1 MRIAVRHRLL
11 AGSLALFWTL
21 LLGRAFQLQVLQH
34 EQWEERALARQ
45 GQIRP
50 LGAERGEIVG
60 VDGTK
65 FAHSVSNHSLAVDPA
80 RVKDPRELSRALA
93 QAGLVDS
100 TAFLQRLLENKDRRF
115 AWVTREVVPER
126 TIESLTERF
135 PALETH
141 LESKR
146 LYSMGS
152 GGNVIGVL
160 NSEGLPLGG
169 LEHEFDAQLKGEDG
183 SVLEISDRTGELFQ
197 GLERHVLFVPKSGS
211 SIELTLH
218 GRIQELA
225 TAALAKAIS
234 EQRATGAFAIVTRPQ
249 TGAIL
254 ALVSLPGV
262 DPQNGQTW
270 NTETLRVRPVVDQFE
285 PGSVYKIVAFAAA
298 LEEGKLSR
306 SDLIDCMNGAR
317 SLPGGP
323 PIRDHEKYGVLTATE
338 VMAHSSNIGTG
349 VIAERVGAEGFHR
362 MERSFGFG
370 LPSGIELPGEG
381 RGRIPDP
388 SAWSGRSLL
397 TMAFGQEIS
406 CTGIQLAMAFGVVAN
421 GGNLMRPLLVREVRT
436 PEGEVV
442 LSREPEV
449 VRRVIRPETAHTLR
463 EMLRSVVTEGTATK
477 AEIEGYEPAGKTGTA
492 QKYLPELGRYSK
504 ERYVASFIGFAPWED
519 PEVLC
524 VVVLDEP
531 RGDIYGGNVAAPVF
545 QEIVSGVRDL
555 LHEPEIAQLERSA
568 RRPETMRAVPAVAG
582 LSAAVA
588 RRVVQESG
596 FLPRFE
602 GSGSWVT
609 AVRPEPGRDLPP
621 GGVVTLELSGDEEA
635 IMPALAGLSLRD
647 ALLRI
652 DSIHG
657 VPHVAGAGWVIGQ
670 RPAPGET
677 IEAGEA
683 CWLELGPDSSRAW
696 KEFQDIA
703 RRASGQ
709 LVARALSAES
719 AAENGHA
726 RRGYEDHRRASR

>member
-1 MRIAVRHRLL
+1 MRIATRHRLL
-11 AGSLALFWTL
+11 AAALALVWSVL
-21 LLGRAFQLQVLQH
+21 LVRAFQLQVLQH
-34 EQWEERALARQ
+34 KDWEERALARQ

-50 LGAERGEIVG
+50 LGASRGELIG
-60 VDGTK
+60 SDGTR

-80 RVKDPRELSRALA
+80 RVEDPRALSRALA
-93 QAGLVDS
+93 QHGLVDS
-100 TAFLQRLLENKDRRF
+100 TSFLLRLLENKDRRF

-126 TIESLTERF
+126 TIAMLTDQF
-135 PALETH
+135 PALETR

-152 GGNVIGVL
+152 GGSVIGVL
-160 NSEGLPLGG
+160 NSEGLPLSG
-169 LEHEFDAQLKGEDG
+169 LEGEFAEQLKGEDG

-197 GLERHVLFVPKSGS
+197 GLERHVLSTPKSGS
-211 SIELTLH
+211 SIQLTLH

-225 TAALAKAIS
+225 TAALARAAS
-234 EQRATGAFAIVTRPQ
+234 EQRATGAFAIVTRPS
-249 TGAIL
+249 TGEIL

-262 DPQNGQTW
+262 DPQDPETW
-270 NTETLRVRPVVDQFE
+270 NTETLRLRPVVDQFE
-285 PGSVYKIVAFAAA
+285 PGSVYKVVAFAAA
-298 LEEGKLSR
+298 LEEGKLSPGE
-306 SDLIDCMNGAR
+306 LIYCMNGSR
-317 SLPGGP
+317 PLPGGS
-323 PIRDHEKYGVLTATE
+323 PIRDHEKYGTLTATE

-349 VIAERVGAEGFHR
+349 IIAEMVGAEGFHR

-370 LPSGIELPGEG
+370 LPSGIEFPGEG

-406 CTGIQLAMAFGVVAN
+406 CTGIQLAMAYGAIAN
-421 GGNLMRPLLVREVRT
+421 GGDLMRPLLVKEIRTAEGDVTLTRE
-436 PEGEVV
+436 
-442 LSREPEV
+442 SEV
-449 VRRVIRPETAHTLR
+449 VRRVMRTETAYTLR
-463 EMLRSVVTEGTATK
+463 EILRSVVTEGTALK

-555 LHEPEIAQLERSA
+555 LRASEIAQTERPA
-568 RRPETMRAVPAVAG
+568 RRPETERAVPSVAG

-621 GGVVTLELSGDEEA
+621 GGVVTLQLSGEEEA
-635 IMPALAGLSLRD
+635 TMPALAGLSLRD

-652 DSIHG
+652 DSVHG

-677 IEAGEA
+677 IEAGDA

-709 LVARALSAES
+709 LVARALPGES
-719 AAENGHA
+719 AAENALA
-726 RRGYEDHRRASR
+726 RRRLDDHRRASR